1 MARWQVQDRAW
12 REESHGG
19 NEVLMS
25 ERLAWRFFGPRCS
38 IWKVQLCTNS
48 CIILALGKRVLV
60 IYGGPGILGEQKNQE
75 YCCIEII
82 PNPAT
87 YVRYILEMMT

>member
-1 MARWQVQDRAW
+1 MAFLWTKMSYLEGATMHKFMYYIGA
-12 REESHGG
+12 REARSCH
-19 NEVLMS
+19 
-25 ERLAWRFFGPRCS
+25 
-38 IWKVQLCTNS
+38 IWWTWH
-48 CIILALGKRVLV
+48 
-60 IYGGPGILGEQKNQE
+60 LGEQKNQE